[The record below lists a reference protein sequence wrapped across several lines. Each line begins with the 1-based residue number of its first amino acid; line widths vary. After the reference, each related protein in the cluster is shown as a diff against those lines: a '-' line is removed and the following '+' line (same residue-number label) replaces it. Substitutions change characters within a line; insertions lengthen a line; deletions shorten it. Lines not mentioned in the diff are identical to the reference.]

1 MMMQPL
7 SERQGGLD
15 SCSSGKEFGLDS
27 LNTLESANDRIAA
40 LRQQFMS
47 FRKQSEVMNIK
58 PLEMNHEHSEA
69 NLTSDSPL
77 DNHHT
82 VQ

>member
-27 LNTLESANDRIAA
+27 LESANDRIAA

-58 PLEMNHEHSEA
+58 PLEMNDEHYEA